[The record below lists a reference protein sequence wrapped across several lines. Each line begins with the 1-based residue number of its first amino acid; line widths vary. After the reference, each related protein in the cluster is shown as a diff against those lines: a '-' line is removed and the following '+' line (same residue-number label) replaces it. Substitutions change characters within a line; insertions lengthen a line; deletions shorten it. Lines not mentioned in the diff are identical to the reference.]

1 MTRYRRSVRSQ
12 IVCAPL
18 LLLGSFSG
26 SIAQGPDFHEAV
38 VANRVLI
45 DSLRVRCAI
54 PGLSVSVFHNG
65 RIAWSESFGYA
76 DLESLDPATPA
87 SRFRIASLSK
97 VLTGTA
103 VAKLREQGDRA
114 GCRGKNLGKAT
125 ALGSGVFIGA

>member
-1 MTRYRRSVRSQ
+1 MSRLRGIVHSQ
-12 IVCAPL
+12 VACASL

-26 SIAQGPDFHEAV
+26 SIAQSPDFHEAV
-38 VANRVLI
+38 VANRALI

-76 DLESLDPATPA
+76 DLENLEPATPA

-97 VLTGTA
+97 LLTGTA
-103 VAKLREQGDRA
+103 VARLWEQGDLDLDA
-114 GCRGKNLGKAT
+114 P
-125 ALGSGVFIGA
+125 IGQYLE